1 MITAASNPTNYTTVF
16 TDGTHTSISDTTLNN
31 GGAGQGFR
39 PHDLLEAAIATCINI
54 AVRTC
59 ATREGMP
66 LSGVVTRVSL
76 DRSEPDEAVFHHE
89 VELQGELT
97 EEQRRRLL
105 RVANACPVRRTLM
118 RTIRFEDG
126 QIA

>member
-1 MITAASNPTNYTTVF
+1 MITATSDSPNFKTVF
-16 TDGTHTSISDTTLNN
+16 TDGEHSTLSDTTANN
-31 GGAGQGFR
+31 GGAGEGFR

-54 AVRTC
+54 TVRMC

-66 LSGVVTRVSL
+66 LKGITTRVSL

-97 EEQRRRLL
+97 PEQRAKLMK
-105 RVANACPVRRTLM
+105 VARACPVRRTLM
-118 RTIRFEDG
+118 RNIRFDDP
-126 QIA
+126 AA